1 MLVFLEAVAVA
12 LGALVLRQKLVVG
25 AEQLLITNLVGPYDP
40 EMRLALT
47 DFRTSPR
54 RR

>member
-1 MLVFLEAVAVA
+1 MLVFFEAVAVA
-12 LGALVLRQKLVVG
+12 LGALVLRQELLVR
-25 AEQLLITNLVGPYDP
+25 AQQLPVTNLVGPYDP
-40 EMRLALT
+40 EMCFALT